1 MPSPEL
7 GVGSTTL
14 NRPIPMLKELMDR
27 GDGEKGRMAGGM
39 ADVQEARVLKEQT
52 LRSTCHCLSMREGEA
67 GVWEG

>member
-1 MPSPEL
+1 
-7 GVGSTTL
+7 
-14 NRPIPMLKELMDR
+14 MLKELMDR

-52 LRSTCHCLSMREGEA
+52 LRSTCHRLSMREGEA